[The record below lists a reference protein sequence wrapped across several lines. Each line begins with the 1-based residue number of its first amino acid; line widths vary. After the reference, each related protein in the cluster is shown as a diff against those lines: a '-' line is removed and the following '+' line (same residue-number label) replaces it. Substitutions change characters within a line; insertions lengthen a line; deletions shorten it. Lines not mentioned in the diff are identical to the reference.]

1 LRSEFRS
8 ESVILN
14 RQSLFLASL
23 LSPPPLFYPTLT
35 PYLTPYPNHRYFSSW
50 FHTLDALVIAAG
62 FIVDVL
68 LHGALEEVASLVV
81 VLRLWRFFKIIEE
94 LGVGAEEQRTAFESR
109 IQQLELENIH
119 LRRRL
124 EMQKGA
130 SP

>member
-1 LRSEFRS
+1 
-8 ESVILN
+8 
-14 RQSLFLASL
+14 
-23 LSPPPLFYPTLT
+23 
-35 PYLTPYPNHRYFSSW
+35 
-50 FHTLDALVIAAG
+50 LDALVIAAG